1 MLMYAIFIKELN
13 NFFSSLT
20 GLIAAIVFL
29 VVNGLFIWVFPGELN
44 LLDGGYS
51 TLDTL
56 FIMAPWVFLFLVPAI
71 SMRSFSEEKRTGTI
85 ELLLTR
91 PISDIH
97 LILGKYFAVVTLV
110 IVILL
115 PSLIF
120 FLSVYLLG
128 SPVGN
133 IDTGGTWGS
142 YVGLFFLAAGYA
154 AISVF
159 ASSLTQNQ
167 IVAFIIGVILSFFLY
182 IGLESIA
189 SVYLLKGIQ
198 HIIVPL
204 GINEHYQS
212 LSRGVID
219 SRDIMYFIGLSA
231 FFILATRLVLQ
242 TRKW

>member
-1 MLMYAIFIKELN
+1 MYAIFIKELN
-13 NFFSSLT
+13 SFFSSLT
-20 GLIAAIVFL
+20 GLVAAIVFL
-29 VVNGLFIWVFPGELN
+29 VINGLFVWVFPGELN
-44 LLDGGYS
+44 VLDGGYA

-56 FIMAPWVFLFLVPAI
+56 FLMAPWVFLFLVPAVA
-71 SMRSFSEEKRTGTI
+71 MRAFAEEKRTGTI

-91 PISDIH
+91 PITDTQ
-97 LILGKYFAVVTLV
+97 LVLGKYFAVVVLV
-110 IVILL
+110 IIILL

-133 IDTGGTWGS
+133 VDTGGTWGS
-142 YVGLFFLAAGYA
+142 YIGLFFLAAGYA

-167 IVAFIIGVILSFFLY
+167 IVSFIVGVILSFFMY
-182 IGLESIA
+182 IGLESVA
-189 SVYLLKGIQ
+189 SVYLLKDVE
-198 HIIVPL
+198 HILVSL

-219 SRDIMYFIGLSA
+219 SRDIVYFLGLSA
-231 FFILATRLVLQ
+231 FFILLTRFVLQ
-242 TRKW
+242 RRKW

>member
-1 MLMYAIFIKELN
+1 MYAIFIKELN
-13 NFFSSLT
+13 SFFSSLT
-20 GLIAAIVFL
+20 GLIAAVVFL
-29 VVNGLFIWVFPGELN
+29 VANGLFIWVFPGELN
-44 LLDGGYS
+44 VLDGGYS

-56 FIMAPWVFLFLVPAI
+56 FIMAPWIFLFLVPAI
-71 SMRSFSEEKRTGTI
+71 AMRTFSEEKRTGTI

-91 PISDIH
+91 PITDIH

-110 IVILL
+110 IIILL

-142 YVGLFFLAAGYA
+142 YIGLFFLAAGYA

-159 ASSLTQNQ
+159 ASSLTQNH
-167 IVAFIIGVILSFFLY
+167 IISFILGVILSFFIY
-182 IGLESIA
+182 IGFESIA
-189 SVYLLKGIQ
+189 SVYLLKDVD
-198 HIIVPL
+198 HIVVSL

-219 SRDIMYFIGLSA
+219 SRDIVYFVGLST
-231 FFILATRLVLQ
+231 FFILLTRLVLQ
-242 TRKW
+242 SRKW

>member
-1 MLMYAIFIKELN
+1 MYAIFIKELN
-13 NFFSSLT
+13 SFFSSLT

-29 VVNGLFIWVFPGELN
+29 VVNGLFIWVFPGEMN
-44 LLDGGYS
+44 VFDGGYS

-56 FIMAPWVFLFLVPAI
+56 FIMAPWIFLFLVPAI
-71 SMRSFSEEKRTGTI
+71 AMRTFSEEKRTGTI

-91 PISDIH
+91 PITDIH
-97 LILGKYFAVVTLV
+97 LIMGKYLAVVVLV
-110 IVILL
+110 IIILL

-142 YVGLFFLAAGYA
+142 YIGLFFLAAGYA

-159 ASSLTQNQ
+159 ASSLTQNH
-167 IVAFIIGVILSFFLY
+167 IVSFIIGVILSFFIY
-182 IGLESIA
+182 IGFESIA
-189 SVYLLKGIQ
+189 SVHLLKDVE
-198 HIIVPL
+198 HIIVSL

-219 SRDIMYFIGLSA
+219 SRDIIYFIGLSA
-231 FFILATRLVLQ
+231 FFILLTRLVLQ
-242 TRKW
+242 SRKW

>member
-1 MLMYAIFIKELN
+1 MYAIFIKELN
-13 NFFSSLT
+13 SFFSSLT
-20 GLIAAIVFL
+20 GLVAAIVFL
-29 VVNGLFIWVFPGELN
+29 VINGLFVWVFPGELN
-44 LLDGGYS
+44 VLDGGYA

-56 FIMAPWVFLFLVPAI
+56 FLMAPWVFLFLVPAVA
-71 SMRSFSEEKRTGTI
+71 MRAFAEEKRTGTI

-91 PISDIH
+91 PITDTQ
-97 LILGKYFAVVTLV
+97 LVLGKYFAVVVLV
-110 IVILL
+110 IIILL

-142 YVGLFFLAAGYA
+142 YIGLFFLAAGYA

-167 IVAFIIGVILSFFLY
+167 IVSFIVGVILSFFMY
-182 IGLESIA
+182 IGLESVA
-189 SVYLLKGIQ
+189 SVFLLKDVE
-198 HIIVPL
+198 HILVSL

-219 SRDIMYFIGLSA
+219 SRDIVYFLGLSA
-231 FFILATRLVLQ
+231 FFILLTRFVLQ
-242 TRKW
+242 RRKW